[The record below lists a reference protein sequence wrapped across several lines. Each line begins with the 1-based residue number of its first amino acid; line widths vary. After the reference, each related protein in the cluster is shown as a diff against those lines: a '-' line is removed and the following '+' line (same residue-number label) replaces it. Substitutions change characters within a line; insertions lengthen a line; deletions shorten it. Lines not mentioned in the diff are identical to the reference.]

1 MYTTTNTMKPLIGLL
16 IITLL
21 RRANTINIGM
31 TYDFGIWNTLP
42 EKVGKLLTIA
52 IEMKPIHIPTFSND
66 FKLCDCK
73 YPSMAMGNNIKN
85 AAAGVGTPL
94 K

>member
-1 MYTTTNTMKPLIGLL
+1 MGLL
-16 IITLL
+16 IIALL
-21 RRANTINIGM
+21 RRARIISIGM

-52 IEMKPIHIPTFSND
+52 IEMKPIQIPIFSKD
-66 FKLCDCK
+66 FKFCASK
-73 YPSMAMGNNIKN
+73 YPSMAIGNSIKN

>member
-1 MYTTTNTMKPLIGLL
+1 MSK
-16 IITLL
+16 
-21 RRANTINIGM
+21 GM
-31 TYDFGIWNTLP
+31 TNDFGIWNTLP

-52 IEMKPIHIPTFSND
+52 IEMKPIQIPIFSKD
-66 FKLCDCK
+66 FKSCASK
-73 YPSMAMGNNIKN
+73 YPSIAIGNNIKN

>member
-1 MYTTTNTMKPLIGLL
+1 MKPLIGLL
-16 IITLL
+16 IIALL
-21 RRANTINIGM
+21 RRASTINIGI
-31 TYDFGIWNTLP
+31 TYDFGIWKTLP
-42 EKVGKLLTIA
+42 EKVGKLLTID
-52 IEMKPIHIPTFSND
+52 IEMKPIHNPTFSDD